1 MIPSTLPADVTIAT
15 DWSELYAEYRGLIH
29 TYIYR
34 RTNDPT
40 LAEDLTA
47 DVFAKAIDAC
57 AVGNGARTTMRGW
70 LLRIAHNLVIDTYR
84 QRDRRKQI
92 SMDEVPHLIEPHHD
106 PVLSAEA
113 ALNSEALDAAMHCLP
128 RDQALVLHLRYFD
141 GYEFQ
146 EIADTMCRSKGAVKA
161 LQHRGHAALY
171 RILTL
176 RQVIWTEDDTV

>member
-1 MIPSTLPADVTIAT
+1 MTHCNVTSHAT
-15 DWSELYAEYRGLIH
+15 ITQDWSDLCAEYRGLIR

-34 RTNDPT
+34 RTKDPV

-47 DVFAKAIDAC
+47 DVFAKAIGAC
-57 AVGNGARTTMRGW
+57 SVGNGSRTTMRGW

-84 QRDRRKQI
+84 RRNGRKQI
-92 SMDEVPHLIEPHHD
+92 SIDEVPHLPDPRHD
-106 PVLSAEA
+106 PLRTAEA
-113 ALNSEALDAAMHCLP
+113 ALNAEALDAAVHYLT
-128 RDQALVLHLRYFD
+128 REQELVLRLRYFD

-146 EIADTMCRSKGAVKA
+146 KIADTVCRSKGAVKA

-176 RQVIWTEDDTV
+176 RQVL